1 MVVSDFEILL
11 IYVTFYLSY
20 VEKLSFNVLIKK
32 TTTLG
37 SEVKGLIR

>member
-20 VEKLSFNVLIKK
+20 VKKLSFNVLIKK
-32 TTTLG
+32 KKTSG
-37 SEVKGLIR
+37 PAVKGLIG